1 MEEPNTI
8 AARSTDVGRP
18 HRRPQARSH
27 ARVATP
33 EHRPRRRGVRALL
46 PLLLAGALTTTL
58 AACSH
63 AESTVADKPTPVRI
77 AAATRGPATPP
88 IAATGQVASQDEMRL
103 SFKLGGVVRR
113 IAVKEGDEVKQGQR
127 LAEIELAEVGAQ
139 VEQARQLAAKAQRDL
154 ERGERLHA
162 DQVISLEQLQDLRTQ
177 ASVARAALNSAQ
189 FNLGFS
195 SIVAPRDGVVLRKL
209 VEEREQVAPG
219 APVLVLGSRDGGYV
233 VKLALADREVVQLK
247 LGDPAEVRMDA
258 YPGHVLPAKV
268 SEISRAAE
276 QRSGLFPVEVR
287 LESPQLQLA
296 SGLVAK
302 VALSPSSS
310 REGSLTYVPIAAV
323 VEGDR
328 DRASVFVLA
337 NDRAKRRP
345 VRVAF
350 IAAEQVALAEGLAPG
365 ETVVTD
371 GALYLQDDERI
382 AIVDDPAKA
391 VGSVLMPELSAPGER
406 TIAAAAASPADV
418 TQAAGASPGR
428 IG

>member
-1 MEEPNTI
+1 MEDSNPIATRTAGPGATRRS
-8 AARSTDVGRP
+8 AARAP
-18 HRRPQARSH
+18 L
-27 ARVATP
+27 
-33 EHRPRRRGVRALL
+33 PR
-46 PLLLAGALTTTL
+46 LLAGMLVTTL

-63 AESTVADKPTPVRI
+63 PEPTMAERPTPVRI
-77 AAATRGPATPP
+77 AAATSGPATPP
-88 IAATGQVASQDEMRL
+88 IAAIGQVASKDEMRL

-113 IAVKEGDEVKQGQR
+113 IAVQEGDEVKQGQR
-127 LAEIELAEVGAQ
+127 LAEIELAEVSAQ
-139 VEQARQLAAKAQRDL
+139 VEQARQLADKAQRDF
-154 ERGERLHA
+154 ERGERLHD

-195 SIVAPRDGVVLRKL
+195 TIIAPRDGVVLRKL

-219 APVLVLGSRDGGYV
+219 APVLVLGARDGGYV
-233 VKLALADREVVQLK
+233 VRLALADREVVQLK

-258 YPGHVLPAKV
+258 YPGRVLPARV
-268 SEISRAAE
+268 TEISRAAE
-276 QRSGLFPVEVR
+276 ERSGLFPIEVR
-287 LESPQLQLA
+287 LESPQLALA

-310 REGSLTYVPIAAV
+310 RAGSLTYVPIAAV

-337 NDRAKRRP
+337 DDRAKRRP

-350 IAAEQVALAEGLAPG
+350 IAADQVALAEGLAPG
-365 ETVVTD
+365 ETIVTD

-382 AIVDDPAKA
+382 SVVKDPAQA
-391 VGSVLMPELSAPGER
+391 VGSVLPPDVPEPSSDRDTTAPSR
-406 TIAAAAASPADV
+406 TAR
-418 TQAAGASPGR
+418 QG
-428 IG
+428 

>member
-1 MEEPNTI
+1 MEESNPT
-8 AARSTDVGRP
+8 AYHTTGVGPRRHT
-18 HRRPQARSH
+18 HRRFGAS
-27 ARVATP
+27 T
-33 EHRPRRRGVRALL
+33 LL
-46 PLLLAGALTTTL
+46 PLLLAGAMVMAL

-63 AESTVADKPTPVRI
+63 AESTVAEKPTPVRV

-113 IAVKEGDEVKQGQR
+113 IAVQEGDEVKQGQR

-139 VEQARQLAAKAQRDL
+139 VEQARQLADKAQRDL

-177 ASVARAALNSAQ
+177 ASVARAGLKSAQ

-195 SIVAPRDGVVLRKL
+195 TIVAPRDGVVLRKL

-219 APVLVLGSRDGGYV
+219 EPVLELGSRDGGYV

-258 YPGHVLPAKV
+258 YPGRVLAANV
-268 SEISRAAE
+268 SEVSRAAE

-287 LESPQLQLA
+287 LESPQLALA

-302 VALSPSSS
+302 VTLSPSSS

-345 VRVAF
+345 VRIAF
-350 IAAEQVALAEGLAPG
+350 FAAEQVALVEGLAPG
-365 ETVVTD
+365 ETIVTD

-382 AIVDDPAKA
+382 AIVQDPAKA
-391 VGSVLMPELSAPGER
+391 VGSVLMPELDAPAGRDTAPGR
-406 TIAAAAASPADV
+406 T
-418 TQAAGASPGR
+418 G
-428 IG
+428 

>member
-1 MEEPNTI
+1 MTELHLPP
-8 AARSTDVGRP
+8 AARTLP
-18 HRRPQARSH
+18 
-27 ARVATP
+27 
-33 EHRPRRRGVRALL
+33 PRLL
-46 PLLLAGALTTTL
+46 TAGLLALL
-58 AACSH
+58 AACSQ
-63 AESTVADKPTPVRI
+63 ADSTVTETPTPVRV

-113 IAVKEGDEVKQGQR
+113 ISVQEGDEVKQGQR

-139 VEQARQLAAKAQRDL
+139 VEQARQLADKAQRDL

-177 ASVARAALNSAQ
+177 ASVASAGFKSAQ

-195 SIVAPRDGVVLRKL
+195 TIVAPRDGVVLRKL

-219 APVLVLGSRDGGYV
+219 APVLELGSRDGGYV

-258 YPGHVLPAKV
+258 YPGRVLVAQV

-276 QRSGLFPVEVR
+276 PRSGLFPVEVR
-287 LESPQLQLA
+287 LESPELALA

-310 REGSLTYVPIAAV
+310 RAGSLTYVPIAAV

-350 IAAEQVALAEGLAPG
+350 FAAEQVALAEGLAPG
-365 ETVVTD
+365 ETIVTD

-382 AIVDDPAKA
+382 AIVQDPAKA
-391 VGSVLMPELSAPGER
+391 VGSVLE
-406 TIAAAAASPADV
+406 PAV
-418 TQAAGASPGR
+418 PGR
-428 IG
+428 TG

>member
-1 MEEPNTI
+1 MDDSSTRHSR
-8 AARSTDVGRP
+8 AACRP
-18 HRRPQARSH
+18 P
-27 ARVATP
+27 P
-33 EHRPRRRGVRALL
+33 RPRTLRLAAVLVAVV
-46 PLLLAGALTTTL
+46 AGAL
-58 AACSH
+58 AACTQ
-63 AESTVADKPTPVRI
+63 ADSTVAEKPTPVRV
-77 AAATRGPATPP
+77 AASTRGPATPP
-88 IAATGQVASQDEMRL
+88 ISATGQVASQDEMRL

-113 IAVKEGDEVKQGQR
+113 IDVQAGDEVRQGQR

-177 ASVARAALNSAQ
+177 ASVALAGLNSAQ

-195 SIVAPRDGVVLRKL
+195 TIVAPRDGVVLRKL

-219 APVLVLGSRDGGYV
+219 APVLVLGTRDGGYV
-233 VKLALADREVVQLK
+233 VKLALADREIVQLK

-258 YPGHVLPAKV
+258 YPGRVLPGKV
-268 SEISRAAE
+268 SEISRAADE
-276 QRSGLFPVEVR
+276 RSGLFPVEVR
-287 LESPQLQLA
+287 IESAQLALA

-310 REGSLTYVPIAAV
+310 REGTLTYVPIAAV

-337 NDRAKRRP
+337 NDRAKRRA

-350 IAAEQVALAEGLAPG
+350 IAAEQVAIAEGLAPG
-365 ETVVTD
+365 ETIVTD
-371 GALYLQDDERI
+371 GALYLQDDERVTVVKD
-382 AIVDDPAKA
+382 AAQA
-391 VGSVLMPELSAPGER
+391 VGSVLPPGLPPSARTAGAPG
-406 TIAAAAASPADV
+406 
-418 TQAAGASPGR
+418 AAG
-428 IG
+428 

>member
-1 MEEPNTI
+1 MEDTRLTASRRTPSTRI
-8 AARSTDVGRP
+8 TAARAALR
-18 HRRPQARSH
+18 H
-27 ARVATP
+27 
-33 EHRPRRRGVRALL
+33 ALL
-46 PLLLAGALTTTL
+46 AAALALALATTL
-58 AACSH
+58 TACSK
-63 AESTVADKPTPVRI
+63 AESTVAAKPTPVRI
-77 AAATRGPATPP
+77 AAATTGPATPP

-103 SFKLGGVVRR
+103 SFKLGGVIRR
-113 IAVKEGDEVKQGQR
+113 ISVREGDEVKQGQR

-177 ASVARAALNSAQ
+177 ASVARATLDSAQ

-195 SIVAPRDGVVLRKL
+195 TIVAPRDGVVLRKL

-219 APVLVLGSRDGGYV
+219 ATVLLLAARDGGYV

-258 YPGHVLPAKV
+258 YPGRVLPAKV

-276 QRSGLFPVEVR
+276 ERSGLFPIEVR
-287 LESPQLQLA
+287 LESQKLPLA

-302 VALSPSSS
+302 VSLSPSSA

-337 NDRAKRRP
+337 NDRARRRA
-345 VRVAF
+345 VRIAF

-365 ETVVTD
+365 ETIVTD

-382 AIVDDPAKA
+382 SVVKDPGQA
-391 VGSVLMPELSAPGER
+391 VGSLLAPRPDAPTARADARPAGR
-406 TIAAAAASPADV
+406 AS
-418 TQAAGASPGR
+418 
-428 IG
+428 